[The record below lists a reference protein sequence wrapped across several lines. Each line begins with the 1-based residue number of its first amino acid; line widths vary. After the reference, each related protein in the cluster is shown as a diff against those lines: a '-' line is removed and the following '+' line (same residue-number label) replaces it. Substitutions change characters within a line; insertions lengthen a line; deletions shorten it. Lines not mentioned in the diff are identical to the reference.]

1 MIFLLISLLT
11 GQVIYEM
18 DEVVVTA
25 HRYPVFLKDATVAVM
40 IIEREEI
47 DQLRPLNLG
56 EVLNAAAGLDYKDYG
71 TPGGVNSISLRGV
84 PSNGTLVLVN
94 GQALNAVT
102 NGMADLSMVD
112 INTIERIEVVKGPVA
127 SLYGANAL
135 GGVVNIITKRE
146 LNQPEIA
153 LRFTPSTPLLDDPV
167 HTNDFSVRLGLP
179 IKKTQFDISSSYGNS
194 DGYRSNSDLTR
205 YHITGSIIQK
215 SERAEFSSFINY
227 CQKEYGI
234 PGPVPLVDSL
244 HQVPQFGDSTATSV
258 FDREIDR
265 SLLANL
271 CADLQITDNVR
282 WHNKI
287 LGNRRRTVFNTTY
300 GGWLSGDTID
310 EEYDYLTHMFGFNTM
325 LTTRWEKL
333 AFTLGLDVTYDTIFA
348 KTASTLS
355 GDTTWHA
362 SSNNV
367 GIWTELQV
375 NLNDVLSAMPSI
387 RYDRNSGFGD
397 FLSPTIGISYMP
409 TELLWFKFSAGKTYR
424 APTFND
430 LYWPRSGNP
439 DLKPEYGWA
448 YEIRAESSPLPSL
461 FAAVSF
467 FLRSVKD
474 RIAWLPQENNLWQ
487 PQNVNYLAIKGFD
500 LEIKHQIADFLE
512 HTIELTYLRA
522 RQTNDEIVYDYYDW
536 SADTSL
542 TVYEEVARTAAFTP
556 DFTISSVL
564 NFRLPKDFGF
574 TISGQYES
582 RKVNYFAN
590 YDAYPVVSMD
600 TKSLDDYLVI
610 NTVVTKQ
617 IIKRMSVSA
626 GIKNLLDTDY
636 SLQFGNTVFD
646 LDYPMPPRTYFLQ
659 FSYGHVILDG
669 S

>member
-1 MIFLLISLLT
+1 MLLLFISLLT
-11 GQVIYEM
+11 GQTIYEM

-25 HRYPVFLKDATVAVM
+25 HRYPVLLKDAAVAVM

-47 DQLRPLNLG
+47 ERLKPLNLG
-56 EVLNAAAGLDYKDYG
+56 EVLNAAAGIDFKDYG

-94 GQALNAVT
+94 GQMLNAVT

-146 LNQPEIA
+146 LSRPEIA
-153 LRFTPSTPLLDDPV
+153 IKFTPATPMLDDPA
-167 HTNDFSVRLGLP
+167 HTNDLSVRLGLP
-179 IKKTQFDISSSYGNS
+179 VKRTQFDFSSSYGNS

-205 YHITGSIIQK
+205 YHITGSLGHK
-215 SERAEFSSFINY
+215 SERAEVTSFISY
-227 CQKEYGI
+227 SQKEYGI
-234 PGPVPLVDSL
+234 PGPLPLVDSF
-244 HQVPQFGDSTATSV
+244 HPVSQFGDSTATSV

-271 CADLQITDNVR
+271 SADLQITDNIR

-287 LGNRRRTVFNTTY
+287 LGDRKRTVFNTKY
-300 GGWLSGDTID
+300 GAWLSGDTIS

-325 LTTRWEKL
+325 LTARWERL
-333 AFTLGLDVTYDTIFA
+333 ALTFGLDATYDTLLT

-367 GIWTELQV
+367 GIWTEIQV
-375 NLNDVLSAMPSI
+375 NLNDILSATSSI
-387 RYDRNSGFGD
+387 RYDRNSAFGD
-397 FLSPTIGISYMP
+397 FLSPAIGISYMLA
-409 TELLWFKFSAGKTYR
+409 EMLWLKFSVGKTYR

-439 DLKPEYGWA
+439 DLKPEHGWA
-448 YEIRAESSPLPSL
+448 YEIRAESSPLPRI

-474 RIAWLPQENNLWQ
+474 RIAWLPGEDDLWQ
-487 PQNVNYLAIKGFD
+487 PQNVNYLTIKGLD
-500 LEIKHQIADFLE
+500 LELKHQIADFLE
-512 HTIELTYLRA
+512 HTIELTYLNA

-542 TVYEEVARTAAFTP
+542 TIYDEIERAAAFTP

-564 NFRLPKDFGF
+564 NFKLPKDFGF
-574 TISGQYES
+574 TISGQYAS
-582 RKVNYFAN
+582 RKVNYYAN

-600 TKSLDDYLVI
+600 EKSLDDYIVI
-610 NTVVTKQ
+610 HAAVNKQ
-617 IIKRMSVSA
+617 IFNKISLSA
-626 GIKNLLDTDY
+626 GIKNLFDTDY
-636 SLQFGNTVFD
+636 ALQFGNTIFD
-646 LDYPMPPRTYFLQ
+646 LDYPMPPRTYFIQL
-659 FSYGHVILDG
+659 SYDHTTPDG